1 MLLATSCIDNV
12 FGFAVTTIFEFDGDI
27 LLGVG
32 NGWIFPY
39 IFAKDAGTKVG
50 FLAGR
55 LISF

>member
-39 IFAKDAGTKVG
+39 IFAKDAGTT
-50 FLAGR
+50 L
-55 LISF
+55 